1 MMKVFLSCSILSTLG
16 WLPQMSSSTET
27 RMEGPLNNPRAK
39 RERSRILA
47 GIAVLAMVLL
57 LLGWGLSA
65 MQWTILTTD
74 NNVNAAVATHKIQTE
89 TVLYSI
95 PLCVERHYFECV

>member
-74 NNVNAAVATHKIQTE
+74 HNVNAAAATHMIQTA
-89 TVLYSI
+89 THLSSI
-95 PLCVERHYFECV
+95 RLGVKRHYFVYA